1 MKILRISNSKGE
13 FSLDGINYN
22 SVDTIN
28 KDDLLNM
35 RDVFVNSE
43 CEMDEYYEENIPN
56 KAHQIIYQNL
66 YRKFKELEQ
75 NKAQFKD
82 MSENIYKDAI
92 DKYRD

>member
-13 FSLDGINYN
+13 FSLDGINY
-22 SVDTIN
+22 SPIDTIN

-35 RDVFVNSE
+35 IDLFVNNE
-43 CEMDEYYEENIPN
+43 CELDEYSEEKIPN
-56 KAHQIIYQNL
+56 KAHQIIYHSL

-82 MSENIYKDAI
+82 MSDNIYKDAI
-92 DKYRD
+92 NKYRN

>member
-13 FSLDGINYN
+13 FSLDGINYS

-35 RDVFVNSE
+35 IDVFVNS
-43 CEMDEYYEENIPN
+43 
-56 KAHQIIYQNL
+56 